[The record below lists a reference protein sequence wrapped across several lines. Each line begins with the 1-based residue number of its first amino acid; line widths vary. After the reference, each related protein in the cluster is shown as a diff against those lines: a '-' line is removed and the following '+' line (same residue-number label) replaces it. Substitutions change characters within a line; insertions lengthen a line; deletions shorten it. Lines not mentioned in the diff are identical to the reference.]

1 MQCGTLRTKRSR
13 AAMKMLLLPDR
24 IKALKLTNCRR
35 TLGGGGTRTDR
46 RIGALQ
52 LKLYT
57 RCSHQ
62 FNSGFFLVN
71 NLGKSG
77 SQGPHLPPV
86 YIYIT
91 VSNNLIRKSS
101 FLPLFIIGTTWKNF
115 LRLLFRYFCLS
126 YKQSNVNRLKFTPRQ
141 NDAYCPLLLNSNNF
155 SIFLQNIGVP

>member
-86 YIYIT
+86 YNIIYH
-91 VSNNLIRKSS
+91 
-101 FLPLFIIGTTWKNF
+101 G
-115 LRLLFRYFCLS
+115 
-126 YKQSNVNRLKFTPRQ
+126 KQSSHQKILSLGT
-141 NDAYCPLLLNSNNF
+141 
-155 SIFLQNIGVP
+155 